1 MRHRGLRA
9 VAAGDTGRAVDSVL
23 PGGPWPPS
31 ACGLRGRHRLNDSPI
46 LLAVAAAA
54 MAAAASTVTA
64 ASFGSVHYDPA
75 GDQLIVTM
83 IYDGTNAN
91 HHFSIQWGDCRKV
104 DQPAHQTIDVSI
116 LDDQWNDAA
125 TKTYTETVKVPLA
138 TLSCRPATVTLRTA
152 PDFYTSVD
160 IPARP

>member
-1 MRHRGLRA
+1 MATLCLESAPGGTGRRGDFHVLSLIA
-9 VAAGDTGRAVDSVL
+9 VAV
-23 PGGPWPPS
+23 
-31 ACGLRGRHRLNDSPI
+31 
-46 LLAVAAAA
+46 A
-54 MAAAASTVTA
+54 MAADTATVMAAN
-64 ASFGSVHYDPA
+64 FGSAQYDPN

-83 IYDGTNAN
+83 IYDGTNPD
-91 HHFSIQWGDCRKV
+91 HHFSIQWGTCRKL

-125 TKTYTETVKVPLA
+125 TKTFTETVRIPLA

-152 PDFYTSVD
+152 PDFSTSLD